1 MPITRPHGRKGRRAI
16 IIKRTTFERLQ
27 QHATPLV
34 DTSESVIARALDA
47 LDALKG
53 SGATSQARAAEGGA
67 TTDGERGMVFG
78 APEPLP
84 DVGHTK
90 LLAASIGGSS
100 VKANWN
106 NVLRA
111 MLLRARRHY
120 GDFDQLKRRCAVNIV
135 PREKS
140 DEGYRYLP
148 QAGFSYQGVN
158 ANAAANAIVG
168 LAKDIGVALVLDF
181 EWREKEQAAYPGR
194 RATIHVPAA
203 SAVPHDGV
211 GTPDVTDTTR
221 GEDRP

>member
-1 MPITRPHGRKGRRAI
+1 MTDIVIEQK
-16 IIKRTTFERLQ
+16 TFERLQ
-27 QHATPLV
+27 RHAKPLV
-34 DTSESVIARALDA
+34 DTPDSVIARALDA
-47 LDALKG
+47 LDQLKG
-53 SGATSQARAAEGGA
+53 SGATSPAQASGGGLGAAPA
-67 TTDGERGMVFG
+67 GERGMVFG
-78 APEPLP
+78 ATEPLP
-84 DVGHTK
+84 DVGHTR

-211 GTPDVTDTTR
+211 EAPDVADTRR